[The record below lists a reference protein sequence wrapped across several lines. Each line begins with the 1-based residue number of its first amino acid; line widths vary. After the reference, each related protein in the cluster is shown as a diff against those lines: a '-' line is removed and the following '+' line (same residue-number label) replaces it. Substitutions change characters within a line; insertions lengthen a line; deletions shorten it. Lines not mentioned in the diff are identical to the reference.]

1 MFFEGKSLSLK
12 LLLVV
17 GALFVIMSTCYIA
30 VSIYSLNKTESVI
43 VNEVSDEVSAQIED
57 TVRSRANTIAAQIGN
72 LFEKSFSVPKAIAT
86 QIKSNIE
93 GDIQAPL
100 TREQVE
106 SMVGNALAAA
116 DVSSLY
122 AQFEDNQFDGRDSQ
136 FTSGYSHSVDGRGTF
151 EVYFVKEDSGAISQ
165 EPIEDAEEKH
175 DTTLDEYGFRAAE
188 WYLCSAD
195 SLKPCASNPYNYEIR
210 PGYSELMTSLA
221 VPVVA
226 QGRFRGVVGA
236 DLNLPILQQLASN
249 LKASLYSGNAKVYI
263 VSHKGFLAAATDHE
277 DSLAKPFNSV
287 FDKSKA
293 LLDTSGKDV
302 TTTIGNFL
310 YVVQPII
317 IESAGVSWEL
327 VVGINVDTAMQPVTN
342 VSEMISDEITS
353 ILSNTFIIAVVLTI
367 AALVLIQLFTRSII
381 RPVEMVSDRM
391 TELAGQGGDLTQSIN
406 VHSHAELINLSNGFN
421 QFRETVREL
430 LDAAKQAG
438 IQVIDQSEISKE
450 NAQKA
455 HQQISIQQ
463 AEVETIVTAITQ
475 MSSTAQEV
483 ANTASSAA
491 ENTSAATQSVKETEA
506 EVSIA
511 SQQASQLSS
520 EISGA
525 SDAVKAVSQRSEN
538 IRKILDVIG
547 SIAEQTNLLALNAA
561 IEAARAGDHG
571 RGFSVVADEVRAL
584 ASKTAESVGEISQ
597 VITALQNEVSHTVDI
612 IERGT
617 QKAEDAASRANAAF
631 EKMKETVKQIE
642 EINHRIIQIAAA
654 AEEQSQVS
662 EELNK
667 NMVVIGDSTKEIAS
681 LSQMSEASA
690 ESIYESSHK
699 LIEQLNK
706 LKTS

>member
-1 MFFEGKSLSLK
+1 M
-12 LLLVV
+12 
-17 GALFVIMSTCYIA
+17 
-30 VSIYSLNKTESVI
+30 
-43 VNEVSDEVSAQIED
+43 
-57 TVRSRANTIAAQIGN
+57 
-72 LFEKSFSVPKAIAT
+72 
-86 QIKSNIE
+86 
-93 GDIQAPL
+93 
-100 TREQVE
+100 
-106 SMVGNALAAA
+106 
-116 DVSSLY
+116 
-122 AQFEDNQFDGRDSQ
+122 
-136 FTSGYSHSVDGRGTF
+136 
-151 EVYFVKEDSGAISQ
+151 
-165 EPIEDAEEKH
+165 
-175 DTTLDEYGFRAAE
+175 
-188 WYLCSAD
+188 
-195 SLKPCASNPYNYEIR
+195 
-210 PGYSELMTSLA
+210 
-221 VPVVA
+221 
-226 QGRFRGVVGA
+226 
-236 DLNLPILQQLASN
+236 
-249 LKASLYSGNAKVYI
+249 
-263 VSHKGFLAAATDHE
+263 
-277 DSLAKPFNSV
+277 
-287 FDKSKA
+287 
-293 LLDTSGKDV
+293 
-302 TTTIGNFL
+302 
-310 YVVQPII
+310 
-317 IESAGVSWEL
+317 
-327 VVGINVDTAMQPVTN
+327 
-342 VSEMISDEITS
+342 
-353 ILSNTFIIAVVLTI
+353 
-367 AALVLIQLFTRSII
+367 
-381 RPVEMVSDRM
+381 
-391 TELAGQGGDLTQSIN
+391 
-406 VHSHAELINLSNGFN
+406 HAELVNLSNGFN

-430 LDAAKQAG
+430 LEAAKQAG

-463 AEVETIVTAITQ
+463 AEVETIVTAITE

-491 ENTSAATQSVKETEA
+491 DNTNAATQSVKDTEA

-538 IRKILDVIG
+538 IRKILDVFG

-571 RGFSVVADEVRAL
+571 RGCSVVADEVRAL

-690 ESIYESSHK
+690 ENIYESSHK

>member
-1 MFFEGKSLSLK
+1 M
-12 LLLVV
+12 
-17 GALFVIMSTCYIA
+17 
-30 VSIYSLNKTESVI
+30 
-43 VNEVSDEVSAQIED
+43 
-57 TVRSRANTIAAQIGN
+57 
-72 LFEKSFSVPKAIAT
+72 
-86 QIKSNIE
+86 
-93 GDIQAPL
+93 
-100 TREQVE
+100 
-106 SMVGNALAAA
+106 
-116 DVSSLY
+116 
-122 AQFEDNQFDGRDSQ
+122 
-136 FTSGYSHSVDGRGTF
+136 
-151 EVYFVKEDSGAISQ
+151 
-165 EPIEDAEEKH
+165 
-175 DTTLDEYGFRAAE
+175 
-188 WYLCSAD
+188 
-195 SLKPCASNPYNYEIR
+195 
-210 PGYSELMTSLA
+210 
-221 VPVVA
+221 
-226 QGRFRGVVGA
+226 
-236 DLNLPILQQLASN
+236 
-249 LKASLYSGNAKVYI
+249 
-263 VSHKGFLAAATDHE
+263 
-277 DSLAKPFNSV
+277 
-287 FDKSKA
+287 
-293 LLDTSGKDV
+293 
-302 TTTIGNFL
+302 